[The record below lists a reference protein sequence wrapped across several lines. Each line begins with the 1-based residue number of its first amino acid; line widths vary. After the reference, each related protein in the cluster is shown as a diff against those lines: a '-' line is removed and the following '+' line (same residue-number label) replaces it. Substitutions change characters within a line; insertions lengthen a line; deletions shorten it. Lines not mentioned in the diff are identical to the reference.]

1 MRFSRGSSWPRD
13 QTEVF
18 CIAGRFF
25 TIWVNVNKKVNI
37 KTNLHLMKEDSL
49 QKFFILISLL
59 YSKTLYLLQLRGTC
73 VSLYLAPWLTLS
85 LTLGSRMWQNGVPTH
100 NSTSRD
106 LAHFCSLLE
115 PCYTTWASMLNDER
129 TVAQSPPSPR
139 SRKKT
144 KFKTVSPS

>member
-25 TIWVNVNKKVNI
+25 TIWVNINKKVNI
-37 KTNLHLMKEDSL
+37 KTSLHLMKEDSL

-59 YSKTLYLLQLRGTC
+59 YSKTLSLLQLRGTC
-73 VSLYLAPWLTLS
+73 LSLYLVPWLTLS

-106 LAHFCSLLE
+106 LTHFCSQNPATLRELACWIMREPWPSHLRHPGLE
-115 PCYTTWASMLNDER
+115 
-129 TVAQSPPSPR
+129 
-139 SRKKT
+139 KKQIL
-144 KFKTVSPS
+144 KP